1 MCKTEEELRKLP
13 EDSQDIFK
21 RNMLDRYIDRANK
34 TFLQGKFAVID
45 DLCYAEFCSN
55 YRLDAKVNYDD
66 LANDNQPNILTDLI
80 VEENH
85 RTPILPNTVPVMSNK
100 EVLKC
105 RKTRKVLRYYTP
117 NKHRYPERYAHHL
130 LMLFYPFRDEEND
143 LKAEGLYMTKLNQPE
158 VLEVVNRNRRVF
170 EPNAELID
178 LALRNVHEDLRHNQD
193 LYAQQENDE
202 VQELISHQ
210 VEQSEDE
217 NEHQIDSNDT
227 DTINDCLLQTS
238 K

>member
-1 MCKTEEELRKLP
+1 
-13 EDSQDIFK
+13 
-21 RNMLDRYIDRANK
+21 
-34 TFLQGKFAVID
+34 
-45 DLCYAEFCSN
+45 
-55 YRLDAKVNYDD
+55 
-66 LANDNQPNILTDLI
+66 
-80 VEENH
+80 
-85 RTPILPNTVPVMSNK
+85 
-100 EVLKC
+100 
-105 RKTRKVLRYYTP
+105 
-117 NKHRYPERYAHHL
+117 
-130 LMLFYPFRDEEND
+130 MLFYPFRDEEND

-193 LYAQQENDE
+193 PYAQQENDE